1 MMSEQPKSTQ
11 LSPEEWKQLCVLN
24 AKQLFDY
31 INNLPS
37 MARETEESPVI
48 SGMTPQHIAAIEA
61 HITRG
66 SQFLNAWA
74 RSKPVQEAA
83 NPAQPQA
90 TANAAN
96 NVAAQ
101 LNGAEPPRQKR
112 KYTKRARPAVQQ
124 AVQ

>member
-1 MMSEQPKSTQ
+1 MSEQPKSTQ

-37 MARETEESPVI
+37 MARETEESPVV

-61 HITRG
+61 HIARG

-83 NPAQPQA
+83 SPAPQQA
-90 TANAAN
+90 SN

-112 KYTKRARPAVQQ
+112 KYTKRAKPEQRVA
-124 AVQ
+124 

>member
-1 MMSEQPKSTQ
+1 MTEQPKSTQ

-37 MARETEESPVI
+37 MARETEESPVV

-61 HITRG
+61 HIMRG

-83 NPAQPQA
+83 NPAPQA
-90 TANAAN
+90 GVNLVNQAS
-96 NVAAQ
+96 
-101 LNGAEPPRQKR
+101 NGSEPPRQKR
-112 KYTKRARPAVQQ
+112 KYTKRAKPEQRVA
-124 AVQ
+124 